1 LTGEQAAVA
10 GPSEIGFLIDR
21 PSSASHIKRNFAGAL
36 AGCSELAL
44 EAIEMTAN
52 ESARGAP
59 AATAAEPTTVLPE
72 TASQLVELER
82 LQQALV
88 ESDDRAKN
96 HWEQYLRA
104 VAELD
109 NVRKRAQRD
118 IEAANRYGLEKF
130 VAELLPVRDSLELA
144 VQNATRADAKSLRE
158 GQEAT
163 LQLLARA
170 LEKLGV
176 TVIDP
181 EGEPFDPARHEAM
194 MTQESTTAEPDSV
207 LKVVQPGYELNGRL
221 LRPARVIVARAPA

>member
-1 LTGEQAAVA
+1 M
-10 GPSEIGFLIDR
+10 S
-21 PSSASHIKRNFAGAL
+21 
-36 AGCSELAL
+36 
-44 EAIEMTAN
+44 AN
-52 ESARGAP
+52 ESGRGTPSASQG
-59 AATAAEPTTVLPE
+59 EPTTVLPE
-72 TASQLVELER
+72 TAAQLVELER
-82 LQQALV
+82 LQQALA
-88 ESDDRAKN
+88 ESEERAKS

-130 VAELLPVRDSLELA
+130 AAELLPVKDSLELA
-144 VQNATRADAKSLRE
+144 VANAERADPRSLKE

-163 LQLLARA
+163 LQLLNRA

-176 TVIDP
+176 SLIDP

-194 MTQESTTAEPDSV
+194 MAQESATAEPNSV

-221 LRPARVIVARAPA
+221 LRPARVIVAKAAQRA